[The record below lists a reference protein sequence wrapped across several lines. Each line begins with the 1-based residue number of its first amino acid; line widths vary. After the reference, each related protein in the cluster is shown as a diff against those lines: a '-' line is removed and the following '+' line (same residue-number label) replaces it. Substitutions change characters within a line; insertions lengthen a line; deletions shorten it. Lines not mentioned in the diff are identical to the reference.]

1 MNINEPAMVPA
12 DQSEGSEPEEN
23 EPALDNGEEN
33 VQQVLVQPNAVK
45 MFRCKTENRSDRKE
59 EANPKNAH
67 LFKRFECSGL
77 MVFRELWMQEK
88 MRLF

>member
-1 MNINEPAMVPA
+1 MNINEPAMISLKAV
-12 DQSEGSEPEEN
+12 SLKRMNLHWIIVKKVSN
-23 EPALDNGEEN
+23 RKT
-33 VQQVLVQPNAVK
+33 VK